1 MSILIFILICFIF
14 IFDLLIISKN
24 TKECRVLNRIVKYWE
39 NLKG

>member
-1 MSILIFILICFIF
+1 MSILIFILIIFIF

-24 TKECRVLNRIVKYWE
+24 IKEYRVLNRIVKYWE